1 VHPPRARSAQF
12 RTFREST
19 EASASRPA
27 ATLEEWRLVTG
38 RLGGSTTGTPNGSVT
53 LCSGI
58 VLRVPGPGRLEWRYS
73 VGFLKKSDEER
84 GAAEQAREAKRAE
97 RERQAFLAS
106 PIGQAR
112 TAYEEGDRVFQANF
126 EVMSQTAEI
135 VAMMGSFNTSKAN
148 NPTAVL
154 NGIVK
159 EGWELINGSFAF
171 VTEGEQSRDKFM
183 SSGQNV
189 AIKGKMMG
197 YYLFRRWEGNR
208 VST

>member
-1 VHPPRARSAQF
+1 
-12 RTFREST
+12 
-19 EASASRPA
+19 
-27 ATLEEWRLVTG
+27 
-38 RLGGSTTGTPNGSVT
+38 
-53 LCSGI
+53 
-58 VLRVPGPGRLEWRYS
+58 
-73 VGFLKKSDEER
+73 VGLLKKTDEER
-84 GAAEQAREAKRAE
+84 AAAEQAKAAQRAQ

-112 TAYEEGDRVFQANF
+112 TAYQEGDRIFQADF

-171 VTEGEQSRDKFM
+171 AAEGEQSRDKFM

-197 YYLFRRWEGNR
+197 YYLFRRCEENR
-208 VST
+208 VAT